1 MLTLAE
7 YNEFKKERFRLKKDL
22 ANMIRT
28 KCVKKVWDIKKRLDS
43 INKQLEE
50 YEKEHGIEND

>member
-22 ANMIRT
+22 AMMIRT
-28 KCVKKVWDIKKRLDS
+28 KCVKKVHDIKKRLDS
-43 INKQLEE
+43 INRQMEE
-50 YEKEHGIEND
+50 YRQEHGLDD